1 MPIATYY
8 GNSPDEQRDL
18 LELRKTH
25 YETLRYLERQ
35 AARYG
40 DAVPVHIAA
49 GIKEAEASIR
59 AIDDKLRSPIDTATA
74 KQLGTTGQFS
84 VLALRL
90 DHLAEQ
96 MRTMQTQSDDWREAE
111 HISRV
116 DWRDA
121 ELAARQYAQR
131 VNRMIFTAIG
141 VVLLLLALAILG
153 LAAAIFVRL

>member
-1 MPIATYY
+1 VPVATYY
-8 GNSPDEQRDL
+8 GNSPDEQADL
-18 LELRKTH
+18 LELRRAH
-25 YETLRYLERQ
+25 YETLRHLEKQ

-74 KQLGTTGQFS
+74 QRLGTTGQFS

-111 HISRV
+111 RQ
-116 DWRDA
+116 
-121 ELAARQYAQR
+121 ARQDAQR
-131 VNRMIFTAIG
+131 INRMIFTAIG
-141 VVLLLLALAILG
+141 VVLLVLALTLIG
-153 LAAAIFVRL
+153 LAAAIVFRGT

>member
-1 MPIATYY
+1 MPVATYY
-8 GNSPDEQRDL
+8 GNSPDEQADL
-18 LELRKTH
+18 LELRRAH
-25 YETLRYLERQ
+25 YETLRHLEKQ

-74 KQLGTTGQFS
+74 QRLGTPGQFS

-90 DHLAEQ
+90 DHLAAQ

-111 HISRV
+111 RQ
-116 DWRDA
+116 
-121 ELAARQYAQR
+121 ARQDAQR
-131 VNRMIFTAIG
+131 INRMIFTAIG
-141 VVLLLLALAILG
+141 VVLLVLARTLIG
-153 LAAAIFVRL
+153 LAAAIVFRGT

>member
-1 MPIATYY
+1 MPVTTYY

-18 LELRKTH
+18 LELRRAH
-25 YETLRYLERQ
+25 YETLRHLEKQ

-74 KQLGTTGQFS
+74 QRLGTTGQFS

-111 HISRV
+111 RQ
-116 DWRDA
+116 
-121 ELAARQYAQR
+121 ARQDAQR
-131 VNRMIFTAIG
+131 INRMIFTAIG
-141 VVLLLLALAILG
+141 VVLLVLALTLIG
-153 LAAAIFVRL
+153 LAAAIVFRGT

>member
-1 MPIATYY
+1 MPVATYY
-8 GNSPDEQRDL
+8 GNSPDEQADL
-18 LELRKTH
+18 LELRRGH
-25 YETLRYLERQ
+25 YEPLRHLEKQ

-74 KQLGTTGQFS
+74 QRLGTTGQFS

-111 HISRV
+111 RQ
-116 DWRDA
+116 
-121 ELAARQYAQR
+121 ARQDAQR
-131 VNRMIFTAIG
+131 INRMIFTAIG
-141 VVLLLLALAILG
+141 VVLLVLALTLIG
-153 LAAAIFVRL
+153 LAAAIVFRGT

>member
-1 MPIATYY
+1 VPVTTYY

-18 LELRKTH
+18 LELRRAH
-25 YETLRYLERQ
+25 YETLRHLEKQ

-59 AIDDKLRSPIDTATA
+59 AIDDKLRSPIDTATV
-74 KQLGTTGQFS
+74 QRLGTTGQFS

-96 MRTMQTQSDDWREAE
+96 MRSMQTQSDDWREAE
-111 HISRV
+111 GQ
-116 DWRDA
+116 
-121 ELAARQYAQR
+121 ARQDAQR
-131 VNRMIFTAIG
+131 VNRMIFSAIG
-141 VVLLLLALAILG
+141 IVLLVLALAIMG
-153 LAAAIFVRL
+153 LAAAILVRL

>member
-1 MPIATYY
+1 MPVATYY
-8 GNSPDEQRDL
+8 GNSPDEQADL
-18 LELRKTH
+18 LELRRAH
-25 YETLRYLERQ
+25 YETLRHLEKQ

-49 GIKEAEASIR
+49 GIKEAEASSR

-74 KQLGTTGQFS
+74 QRLGTTGQFS

-111 HISRV
+111 RQ
-116 DWRDA
+116 
-121 ELAARQYAQR
+121 ARQDAQR
-131 VNRMIFTAIG
+131 INRMIFTAIG
-141 VVLLLLALAILG
+141 VVLLVLALTLIG
-153 LAAAIFVRL
+153 LAAAIVFRGT

>member
-1 MPIATYY
+1 MPVATYY
-8 GNSPDEQRDL
+8 GNSPDEQADL
-18 LELRKTH
+18 LELRRAH
-25 YETLRYLERQ
+25 YETLRHLEKQ

-74 KQLGTTGQFS
+74 QRLGTTGQFS

-96 MRTMQTQSDDWREAE
+96 MRTMQTQSDDWRTAE
-111 HISRV
+111 HESR
-116 DWRDA
+116 DTWRTD
-121 ELAARQYAQR
+121 ERQARQDAQR
-131 VNRMIFTAIG
+131 INRMIFTAIG
-141 VVLLLLALAILG
+141 IVLFVLSLAIMG
-153 LAAAIFVRL
+153 LAAAILVRL

>member
-1 MPIATYY
+1 MPVTTYY
-8 GNSPDEQRDL
+8 GNSPDEQADL
-18 LELRKTH
+18 LELRRAH
-25 YETLRYLERQ
+25 YETLRHLEKQ

-74 KQLGTTGQFS
+74 QRLGTTGQFS

-111 HISRV
+111 RQ
-116 DWRDA
+116 
-121 ELAARQYAQR
+121 ARQDAQR
-131 VNRMIFTAIG
+131 INRMIFTAIG
-141 VVLLLLALAILG
+141 VVLLVLALTLIG
-153 LAAAIFVRL
+153 LAAAIVFRGT

>member
-1 MPIATYY
+1 MPVATYY
-8 GNSPDEQRDL
+8 GNSPDEQADL
-18 LELRKTH
+18 LELRRAH
-25 YETLRYLERQ
+25 YETLRHLEKQ

-74 KQLGTTGQFS
+74 QRLGTTGQFS

-111 HISRV
+111 RQ
-116 DWRDA
+116 
-121 ELAARQYAQR
+121 ARQDAQR
-131 VNRMIFTAIG
+131 INRMIFTAIG
-141 VVLLLLALAILG
+141 VVLLVLALTLIG
-153 LAAAIFVRL
+153 LAAAIVFRGT